1 MKQYTK
7 YLIHFSLIIFFIF
20 LVFVI
25 LCFIDNNMPW
35 WYPIIMFL
43 CIWLIYAIPMSC
55 IYSSKSKLI
64 EIKLDKTEDTLT
76 TIDSIITN
84 IAKRKSKKKVNDK
97 IIIYYMKG
105 RYNKWLTPP
114 ITVELQNDSLII
126 LTPKEF
132 ADKFNQL

>member
-1 MKQYTK
+1 
-7 YLIHFSLIIFFIF
+7 
-20 LVFVI
+20 
-25 LCFIDNNMPW
+25 MPW